1 MAKSPASPK
10 ITAIDADGRRSRVK
24 AERLEVDFGR
34 GRRLV
39 LDFPHMAWGDLD
51 LEAESEDG
59 TPVISVQPGAC
70 NLLTLRVD
78 VHHEMVPV
86 ELGELPALARA
97 PQLGLVVQK
106 ALSDAERAQAPKKHR
121 IRRWAQAALRRD
133 AEVTIRLVGEEEG
146 RALNRDFR
154 GKDYATNV
162 LTFVYGEGEHMPDE
176 SADAPLRGDLVL
188 CVPVVVREAAAQG
201 KALEAHYA
209 HLVVHGMLHLQGFDH
224 ESEADAAVMEALETE
239 ILGGLGHADPY
250 A

>member
-86 ELGELPALARA
+86 ELGELPALTRA

-201 KALEAHYA
+201 KVLEAHYA